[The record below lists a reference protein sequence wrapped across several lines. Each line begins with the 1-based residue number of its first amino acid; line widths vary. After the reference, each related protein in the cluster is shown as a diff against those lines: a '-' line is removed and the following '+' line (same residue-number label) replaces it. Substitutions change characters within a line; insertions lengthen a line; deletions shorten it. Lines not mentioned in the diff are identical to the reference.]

1 MRVPLL
7 PAVFGVLIIG
17 AAALNQYNHDL
28 GLKEMRFQDLLK
40 ENLALRRTIQ
50 DQPRINYL
58 ATNYGHDVRRDKT
71 RRLLPLDS
79 FVLPRRPLPL
89 WIQADDALIQMI
101 EEGDSV
107 HVDAYRIVADTE
119 AVYLDKPLLPGKKS
133 DER

>member
-1 MRVPLL
+1 MKALL
-7 PAVFGVLIIG
+7 LLALL
-17 AAALNQYNHDL
+17 AALLL
-28 GLKEMRFQDLLK
+28 GVSMFYQSNPEQGMKELLK
-40 ENLALRRTIQ
+40 ENRALRRAIQ
-50 DQPRINYL
+50 DQPKINYL
-58 ATNYGHDVRRDKT
+58 ATNYGHDVRQDKT

-107 HVDAYRIVADTE
+107 HVDAYRIVADTTVFYRE
-119 AVYLDKPLLPGKKS
+119 LLPKDTR